1 MIKFVLK
8 NDKSYFVIR
17 RGISM
22 LLKFIFKNSFSYKEE
37 AYFSMEAVKGTSIR
51 NEFDKIG
58 KHRILK
64 SAIIFG
70 PNASG
75 KSNMIKSLKSFR
87 NLILKNDIQENP
99 YPTYAGNEDPIFY
112 QIVIY
117 ANNNIYRYS
126 VSYLKEEIL
135 QESLEMEKNG
145 DFEIYFQRKKM
156 KYPILPDELKPLVNK
171 TRKDNLFLI
180 TAKTFNDKP
189 SLAVFRWF
197 RNRLIFI
204 SRDTPPLLNQA
215 YKIHKNIK
223 EKEKLL
229 NFLKAADLN
238 ITDFEVV
245 ENNSISFHITGGLD
259 EILSL
264 SKRSRGLKGYNMTIR
279 HKAFDGV
286 NDNGQF
292 SLDLSAESD
301 GTKKLIALAI
311 ILVSYNNST
320 ILIDEFDDSFHVEL
334 SKAMIEV
341 FNSNK
346 QSNQFILTSHELAL
360 MDSGFKKEQI
370 YFTEKADRSTTELY
384 SVYDFKSE
392 ENRQD
397 YSYVK
402 RYQKGMFGA
411 IPEILVGKLK
421 ESLEE

>member
-1 MIKFVLK
+1 
-8 NDKSYFVIR
+8 
-17 RGISM
+17 
-22 LLKFIFKNSFSYKEE
+22 
-37 AYFSMEAVKGTSIR
+37 
-51 NEFDKIG
+51 
-58 KHRILK
+58 
-64 SAIIFG
+64 
-70 PNASG
+70 
-75 KSNMIKSLKSFR
+75 MIKSLKSFR

-245 ENNSISFHITGGLD
+245 ENNSISFHITGD
-259 EILSL
+259 
-264 SKRSRGLKGYNMTIR
+264 
-279 HKAFDGV
+279 
-286 NDNGQF
+286 
-292 SLDLSAESD
+292 
-301 GTKKLIALAI
+301 
-311 ILVSYNNST
+311 
-320 ILIDEFDDSFHVEL
+320 
-334 SKAMIEV
+334 
-341 FNSNK
+341 
-346 QSNQFILTSHELAL
+346 
-360 MDSGFKKEQI
+360 
-370 YFTEKADRSTTELY
+370 
-384 SVYDFKSE
+384 
-392 ENRQD
+392 
-397 YSYVK
+397 
-402 RYQKGMFGA
+402 
-411 IPEILVGKLK
+411 
-421 ESLEE
+421 